1 MDPKANKLIA
11 GLPERLFQQWLPHL
25 EAIDMPSGLV
35 LQDSACESSHAYFPI
50 TSMVSLMHVSETGE
64 SIEVAVVG
72 SEGVVGIAQLMG
84 GQVTNSRAVVSSSGH
99 GFRLEAKL
107 LKALAEQGGPAMQ
120 LMLRYAQALVTQMT
134 QTAACNRHHT
144 VEQRLCRSL
153 LFGLDRSS
161 DHAVAITPNVIASA
175 LGTGPARWSEAAL
188 ALQSAGL
195 ITIADNHIA
204 VVDRP
209 ALERHCCECYAVVK
223 KEYDRLLPA
232 GTTSV

>member
-25 EAIDMPSGLV
+25 QAIDMPCGLV
-35 LQDSACESSHAYFPI
+35 LHDTACESSHAYFPT
-50 TSMVSLMHVSETGE
+50 TSMASLMHVSETGDA
-64 SIEVAVVG
+64 IEVAVVG
-72 SEGVVGIAQLMG
+72 SEGVVGISHLMG
-84 GQVTNSRAVVSSSGH
+84 GVVTNSRAVVSCAGH
-99 GFRLEAKL
+99 GFRLESKR
-107 LKALAEQGGPAMQ
+107 LKAVAEQGGPAMQ

-144 VEQRLCRSL
+144 LEHRLCRSL
-153 LFGLDRSS
+153 LFSLDRSPTQ
-161 DHAVAITPNVIASA
+161 ALAITPDVIASA
-175 LGTGPARWSEAAL
+175 LGVGPESLNGAAL

-204 VVDRP
+204 VVDRS
-209 ALERHCCECYAVVK
+209 ALERHSCECYAVVK

-232 GTTSV
+232 GTTSA